1 MTTVF
6 PDTHYYHC
14 FLGERIRKQDDAGRR
29 EWRCTLTLVNKES
42 VGRGQGFSQVLAR
55 NGFSNCSDQS
65 AHATFTSLA
74 LDFWMV
80 VWIKNTPIKR
90 YTRLKSVP
98 DLQVISVKLRSGS
111 QNGIISIWLRFSW
124 EQM

>member
-6 PDTHYYHC
+6 PDTHYYHR

-29 EWRCTLTLVNKES
+29 EWRCVLTLVNKES
-42 VGRGQGFSQVLAR
+42 VGRGQGFSQVLAH

-65 AHATFTSLA
+65 APATFTSLA
-74 LDFWMV
+74 LDFQTV

-90 YTRLKSVP
+90 YTRLKGTP
-98 DLQVISVKLRSGS
+98 DLQVVNVKLRSGS
-111 QNGIISIWLRFSW
+111 QNGIINI
-124 EQM
+124 